1 MNSTDCRH
9 DADTLRTV
17 ARGDRFRPYRHA
29 HQQLRI
35 ALGNALQRCI
45 RMAAGDLTCC
55 SQLAGEIEAMLD
67 LHAAHQAAEDQCLH
81 APLRERAPRA
91 LLAFDAEHEDQ
102 LGALATLR
110 PLLRELRSNPP
121 HAAALAAELE
131 LRLSLFIAEALAHMA
146 DEETT
151 LTRVLWQHFTDAQ
164 LREFAVPLHA
174 IATKEDP

>member
-9 DADTLRTV
+9 DADSLRTV

-29 HQQLRI
+29 HQQLRL
-35 ALGNALQRCI
+35 ALGNAQQRCT
-45 RMAAGDLTCC
+45 RMAGGELPCC
-55 SQLAGEIEAMLD
+55 SQLAGEIDAVLD
-67 LHAAHQAAEDQCLH
+67 LYAAHQAAEDQWLH

-102 LGALATLR
+102 LGTLATLR
-110 PLLRELRSNPP
+110 PLLRELRSGPS
-121 HAAALAAELE
+121 HVAALAAELE

-151 LTRVLWQHFTDAQ
+151 LTRVLWQHFTDGQ
-164 LREFAVPLHA
+164 LRDFAAPLHA
-174 IATKEDP
+174 ITTKENP